1 MKLGEFEGYLG
12 EAAEQKHLAKQAIKD
27 KRFDDAWGFLHE
39 QKIYYLK
46 HATAN
51 KWNRLNTLVLESS
64 PHKDMANILRIEGK
78 HKQALTN
85 MAYVYAANYHG
96 KRPLATLEKK
106 LEAYFNRVYKNMSF
120 KKFLSMLKSI
130 EDCDY
135 IAIRDFAEIYFPM
148 APSLRDKESLKP
160 VKKEST
166 IPKQQ
171 AVKKQIKHVGIAP
184 PLGKTTPDFIKRENK
199 YYPEPKY
206 VETPITSDIQKN
218 QLPPDE
224 KDSKLIWL
232 IPVIILLAILIL
244 TIWIKN

>member
-1 MKLGEFEGYLG
+1 MEDYLSS
-12 EAAEQKHLAKQAIKD
+12 AAHEKQLAKDAIKG
-27 KRFDDAWGFLHE
+27 KRFDDAWRHLGN
-39 QKIYYLK
+39 QKAYYLQ
-46 HATAN
+46 HASKMRFT
-51 KWNRLNTLVLESS
+51 RLDTLVLESS

-135 IAIRDFAEIYFPM
+135 IAIRDFAEIYFPI
-148 APSLRDKESLKP
+148 APSLRDEETLKP

-166 IPKQQ
+166 KSKQQ
-171 AVKKQIKHVGIAP
+171 AVKKQIKHIGIAP
-184 PLGKTTPDFIKRENK
+184 PLGKNTPDFIKRENK

-206 VETPITSDIQKN
+206 VETPIISDIQKN